1 MQIKINTNITAK
13 IGDTNVELWCSYIKD
28 GGDYI
33 FYIYMKAR
41 NKSSEEYLQIA
52 TFYSTELNREA
63 ALTGDY
69 LTGGVSIIN
78 PSDESDEAM
87 LTFNKIQCVDETD
100 HICGISHDTNG
111 IIHKKQIIF
120 TSITVTSK

>member
-1 MQIKINTNITAK
+1 MSDLHQS
-13 IGDTNVELWCSYIKD
+13 NV
-28 GGDYI
+28 
-33 FYIYMKAR
+33 YIYISFRGYRCRDRIIVLFISLYKAR

-87 LTFNKIQCVDETD
+87 LTFNKIQCAF
-100 HICGISHDTNG
+100 IYI
-111 IIHKKQIIF
+111 
-120 TSITVTSK
+120 

>member
-1 MQIKINTNITAK
+1 MIPFVSFVSSLGSEAMQIKINTNITAK

-52 TFYSTELNREA
+52 TFYSTEL
-63 ALTGDY
+63 TDY
-69 LTGGVSIIN
+69 LTGFFMV
-78 PSDESDEAM
+78 
-87 LTFNKIQCVDETD
+87 
-100 HICGISHDTNG
+100 ISL
-111 IIHKKQIIF
+111 
-120 TSITVTSK
+120 